1 MADAQ
6 DLALVSDDALIGE
19 LKRRYDTLILYG
31 DRALTLASPEAGA
44 ARHELQRVVRGGELA
59 ALGLAR
65 LIWNDANDA
74 LEHLRAELADAP
86 PPEAAD
92 E

>member
-31 DRALTLASPEAGA
+31 DRALTVALPEAGGGA
-44 ARHELQRVVRGGELA
+44 HELQRVVKGGELA

-65 LIWNDANDA
+65 IIWQDANDA
-74 LEHLRAELADAP
+74 LERLRAELGHDTDA
-86 PPEAAD
+86 E
-92 E
+92 